1 MDEFVFEDNNNNEIN
16 PDDVEKEFDKAIDQI
31 SEAHQLLIDSS
42 QFTGY
47 LKEVI
52 TAYKPIYRQ
61 YAEISENY
69 PELRQYT
76 ISGIQMINS
85 IGDSFQNMANLL
97 YPIER
102 QLSVISASTDIFQ
115 NTSGSINAEVLC
127 LSPDLPLS
135 GSQISYDPPPRFLPN
150 ENEIEQ
156 KLSKYDPVLA
166 NTYKEIGQVYYA
178 TNSDPRRPAL
188 VLMRQVYDHFFSIL
202 APDEKVRGSA
212 FFTPKKEPEKADK
225 IFRRE
230 RLNYVVETYVNDP
243 GMKDILINSFREM
256 LDTYDLLNKHHSRG
270 ILSIDEARRALKSM
284 KSFIELWIN
293 ATN

>member
-1 MDEFVFEDNNNNEIN
+1 MNEFVFEDNNFNEIN
-16 PDDVEKEFDKAIDQI
+16 PDDVEKEFDKAIDHI
-31 SEAHQLLIDSS
+31 SEAHQLFIDSS

-52 TAYKPIYRQ
+52 TAYKPIYKQ

-76 ISGIQMINS
+76 ISGIQLINS
-85 IGDSFQNMANLL
+85 IGDSFHNISNLL
-97 YPIER
+97 YPIEN
-102 QLSVISASTDIFQ
+102 QLSALSASSDIFL
-115 NTSGSINAEVLC
+115 NTSGSILAEVQYLT
-127 LSPDLPLS
+127 PDLTLNFSP
-135 GSQISYDPPPRFLPN
+135 ITYDPPPRFLPN

-178 TNSDPRRPAL
+178 TNADPRRPAL

-202 APDEKVRGSA
+202 APDEKVRESA
-212 FFTPKKEPEKADK
+212 FFIPKKEPEKADK

-230 RLNYVVETYVNDP
+230 RLNYVVETYVKDL
-243 GMKDILINSFREM
+243 GMKDILFNSFQEM

-284 KSFIELWIN
+284 KSSIEL
-293 ATN
+293 